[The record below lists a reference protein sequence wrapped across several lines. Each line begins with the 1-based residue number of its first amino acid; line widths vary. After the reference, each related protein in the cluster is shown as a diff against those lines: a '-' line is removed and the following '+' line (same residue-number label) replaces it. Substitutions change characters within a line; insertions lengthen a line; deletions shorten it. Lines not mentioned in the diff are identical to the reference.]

1 VSHRTLVVLGG
12 LPATGKS
19 TVAAELQQRAR
30 FAYVRIDTIEQALR
44 ESGELRSGDP
54 NESGYRVGYA
64 VARDLLRAGNRVLVE
79 CVNPIEITRRAW
91 RDVAA
96 SSGADILEIE
106 LFCAD
111 AATHQRRV
119 ETRVIDI
126 PGFELPQWEAVRTRV
141 YEPWP
146 GAQLR
151 LDTTALSPAA
161 AAERIVQTLLT
172 IERRQGSASRG

>member
-1 VSHRTLVVLGG
+1 MSHRTLVVLGG

-44 ESGELRSGDP
+44 ESGSCDRET

-91 RDVAA
+91 RGVAA

-146 GAQLR
+146 GARLR

-172 IERRQGSASRG
+172 IERRQGSASRA